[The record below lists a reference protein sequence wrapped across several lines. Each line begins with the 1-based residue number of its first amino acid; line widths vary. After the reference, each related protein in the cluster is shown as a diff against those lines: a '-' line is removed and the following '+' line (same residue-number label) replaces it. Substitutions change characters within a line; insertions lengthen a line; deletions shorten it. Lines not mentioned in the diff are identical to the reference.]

1 MANTTPMPLFAKS
14 VSPPP
19 PIVLLCDSDF
29 ILEPLPTLL
38 AYEDLPLKHTTH
50 SVSNHANARFERN
63 ASSSPRAMPMDN
75 ASPSHLSSALPTP
88 MTTPAPEPRT
98 ITVHVSKIRKPR
110 PKGAGRHNL
119 TDIVELETGLLEKIK
134 VCFAS
139 VIETPVC

>member
-38 AYEDLPLKHTTH
+38 AYEDLPLKPLKHTTH

-63 ASSSPRAMPMDN
+63 ASSSPRATPMDN
-75 ASPSHLSSALPTP
+75 ASPSHLSSAPPTP
-88 MTTPAPEPRT
+88 MTTPGPEPRPT
-98 ITVHVSKIRKPR
+98 TNNSSC
-110 PKGAGRHNL
+110 
-119 TDIVELETGLLEKIK
+119 LED
-134 VCFAS
+134 
-139 VIETPVC
+139 